1 MELSN
6 LLFSSKAQQRSSLTI
21 WGWGCFCV
29 CVTGN
34 LRILTRAHIIC
45 MWSLWDVQYYL
56 LIDHTH
62 PLEDILCFWIS
73 NTDGASH
80 VQCGMFLCVFSSDS
94 QPAVPPSLNKE
105 GETTFT
111 VRSENMLEG
120 FQTMVACNYFSF
132 FPLSLCPFVSPHT
145 QRQWGA
151 TDVWES
157 KISLLFY

>member
-29 CVTGN
+29 RVTGN

-45 MWSLWDVQYYL
+45 MWSLWDVQYYHRHT
-56 LIDHTH
+56 IDHTH
-62 PLEDILCFWIS
+62 PLENILCFWIS

-80 VQCGMFLCVFSSDS
+80 VQCGMDLCILPLFSSDS

-105 GETTFT
+105 GESTFT

-120 FQTMVACNYFSF
+120 FQTMVACYYFSF
-132 FPLSLCPFVSPHT
+132 VPLSLCLPPHT
-145 QRQWGA
+145 EAVRGHRCLR
-151 TDVWES
+151 D
-157 KISLLFY
+157 